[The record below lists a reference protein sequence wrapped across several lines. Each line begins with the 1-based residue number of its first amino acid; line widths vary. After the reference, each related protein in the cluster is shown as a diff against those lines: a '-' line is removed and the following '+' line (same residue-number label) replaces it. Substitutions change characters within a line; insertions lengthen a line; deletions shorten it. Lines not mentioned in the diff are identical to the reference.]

1 MEVAFV
7 VIKSFT
13 RQMIIEDLLMLG
25 CICGQM
31 SVSEFVRKVYPK
43 ASEMPTT
50 DRRFGMTTA
59 IDDIH
64 HLKLR
69 RCKMRT
75 KT

>member
-1 MEVAFV
+1 M